1 MRILY
6 HHRTLADGA
15 EGIHIAEM
23 VAAFRGLGHEVRVH
37 GLAGAEGAGGGVAH
51 RIKPMLPPAAFEMA
65 AVASNLP
72 DSIGVRHAIR
82 AARPDFLYKRH
93 ARLDVGALMTARRA
107 GIPSVLEVNC
117 LFSAADYE
125 RFEPASFPGLVA
137 RLERQAL
144 AGADVVLAVSTPLA
158 RQIERLAGVRAVVLP
173 NGADPARFDPSRA
186 DGSRIRM
193 KCGLGA
199 GAVVGWTGVM
209 RPWHGL
215 ELLIE
220 AIAQLPDARLLIV
233 GGGPAR
239 PMLEAHAARRG
250 VAGRVVIT
258 GRVPQE
264 EIPDHLAAMDVAVVA
279 SERTGVA
286 SPMKMLEYMAMRR
299 AVVAPRLEN
308 IQDLVTDGRDGLL
321 FEPDSAADLAHALR
335 RLIDDATLRRA
346 LGAEARRTVEAAHT
360 WRANAERVVS
370 LIQPRTAPS
379 SNHAVAIH

>member
-23 VAAFRGLGHEVRVH
+23 VSAFRGLGHEVRVH
-37 GLAGAEGAGGGVAH
+37 GLAGPEGGGPGVAH
-51 RIKPMLPPAAFEMA
+51 RIKPLLPPAAFEMA

-93 ARLDVGALMTARRA
+93 ARLDVGALTAARRA

-117 LFSAADYE
+117 LFSAAEYE
-125 RFEPASFPGLVA
+125 RFEPAAFPGLVA

-158 RQIERLAGVRAVVLP
+158 RQIERLAGVSAVVLP
-173 NGADPARFDPSRA
+173 NGADPGRFDPSRA
-186 DGSRIRM
+186 DHLRIRREY
-193 KCGLGA
+193 GLGT
-199 GAVVGWTGVM
+199 GVVVGWTGVM
-209 RPWHGL
+209 RQWHGL

-220 AIAQLPDARLLIV
+220 AIAHVPEARLLIV
-233 GGGPAR
+233 GGGPAQ
-239 PMLEAHAARRG
+239 PMVEAHAARRG
-250 VAGRVVIT
+250 IADRIVIT

-264 EIPDHLAAMDVAVVA
+264 EVPDHLAAMDVAVVA

-286 SPMKMLEYMAMRR
+286 SPMKLLEYMAMRR

-308 IQDLVTDGRDGLL
+308 IQDLVTEGRDGLL
-321 FEPDSAADLAHALR
+321 FEPDSAADLARALR
-335 RLIDDATLRRA
+335 RLIDDETLRRA
-346 LGAEARRTVEAAHT
+346 LGGEARRTVEATHT
-360 WRANAERVVS
+360 WRANAERVVG
-370 LIQPRTAPS
+370 LIRPRTVPS
-379 SNHAVAIH
+379 SKPAVAVH